1 MLGLGNQRSK
11 AFLCGAPRE
20 NSYVFLSAVNRGAFH
35 DHSSKCNFSRAHVNS
50 LDTFKQVSLAIVFLE
65 ISRLSTSLS
74 ATTAL
79 STSCT
84 VNLII
89 TFKFFFQ
96 LSLCFLYIFVFLCY
110 SYSLIFQQS
119 VFLRMLLDSRLVF
132 FWLVL
137 LGGERHVHGY
147 YHK

>member
-1 MLGLGNQRSK
+1 M
-11 AFLCGAPRE
+11 E
-20 NSYVFLSAVNRGAFH
+20 SYIFLSAVNRGAFH
-35 DHSSKCNFSRAHVNS
+35 DHSSKCNFSRAHANS

-96 LSLCFLYIFVFLCY
+96 LSLCFLYIFVLLCY
-110 SYSLIFQQS
+110 SYSLFQQS
-119 VFLRMLLDSRLVF
+119 VFLRMLLISWLLF
-132 FWLVL
+132 FFGLFYWEASVMSMDIIINNVNQD
-137 LGGERHVHGY
+137 GS
-147 YHK
+147 